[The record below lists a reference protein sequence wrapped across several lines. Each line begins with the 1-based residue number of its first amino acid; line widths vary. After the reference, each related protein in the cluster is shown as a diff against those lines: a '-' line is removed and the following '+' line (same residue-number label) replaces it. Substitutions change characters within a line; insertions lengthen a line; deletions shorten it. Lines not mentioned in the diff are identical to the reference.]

1 MAVLPIVEIS
11 QFPQTIDE
19 FVALRDRIAQTPEG
33 GAATLVVALIAYAGD
48 ETLGRACLTVAVD
61 RGSLQEGPKGYK
73 GWQLPDNVLKR
84 VGLQI
89 KGKEYLPRSYIR
101 GAAPANGYALPAPP
115 YVIECSD
122 NPYSGDREAGPYK
135 VFVACSGA
143 DSPRPVTLKRNDKGF
158 WKASEWSSLI
168 VGIRPPAATPS
179 DDLF

>member
-1 MAVLPIVEIS
+1 MAVLPAVQIP
-11 QFPQTIDE
+11 QFPQTVDE
-19 FVALRDRIAQTPEG
+19 FVALRDQIARTPEG

-48 ETLGRACLTVAVD
+48 EALGRECLTIAVD
-61 RGSLQEGPKGYK
+61 RGNLQEGAQGYK
-73 GWQLPDNVLKR
+73 GWQLPANVLQR

-89 KGKEYLPRSYIR
+89 TGKEYLPRSYIK
-101 GAAPANGYALPAPP
+101 GATPENGYTLPAPP

-122 NPYSGDREAGPYK
+122 NPYSGDRETGQYK

-168 VGIRPPAATPS
+168 VGVKPPAATLS
-179 DDLF
+179 DDL